1 MALNSIIDTGTKGLT
16 LITEESTFTFLK
28 SRIFHKIMLI
38 FASYNLII
46 ILLGDTNIEIK
57 EIDTTQLHNQLF
69 LSLGLFATVYKISNR
84 FIFSIYLTIFH
95 SILQYYYI
103 QYKKQIPI
111 SFLNKLLV
119 KTGATSSSVNKDI
132 ITLPSPVDEK
142 VPTLVDEKTSKLVIS
157 PLVDKITEHK
167 IFKLPTD
174 IFSKNKLLLYKI
186 FVLFLFSYLITDD
199 LFATLII
206 FILYFLNNHIY

>member
-142 VPTLVDEKTSKLVIS
+142 VPTLVDEKTSKLVLS

-167 IFKLPTD
+167 IFKLPSD

>member
-119 KTGATSSSVNKDI
+119 KVEKSRSIDSSDC
-132 ITLPSPVDEK
+132 
-142 VPTLVDEKTSKLVIS
+142 
-157 PLVDKITEHK
+157 
-167 IFKLPTD
+167 
-174 IFSKNKLLLYKI
+174 
-186 FVLFLFSYLITDD
+186 
-199 LFATLII
+199 
-206 FILYFLNNHIY
+206 

>member
-28 SRIFHKIMLI
+28 GRIFHKIMLI

-142 VPTLVDEKTSKLVIS
+142 VPTLVDEKTSKLVLS

-167 IFKLPTD
+167 IFKLPSD